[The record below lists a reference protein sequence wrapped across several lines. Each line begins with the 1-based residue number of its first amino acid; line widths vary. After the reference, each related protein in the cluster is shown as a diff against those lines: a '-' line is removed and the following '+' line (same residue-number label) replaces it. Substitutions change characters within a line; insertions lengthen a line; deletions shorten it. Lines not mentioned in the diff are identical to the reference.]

1 MNSSMP
7 NPVDR
12 ISTTTGLST
21 EDVIPGKLFI
31 VSSSI
36 KSHLQTL
43 FAGSQVLDIKVENR
57 LVPTNRPCFS
67 PTAFDL

>member
-1 MNSSMP
+1 MNSSMR

-21 EDVIPGKLFI
+21 ENVILGKLFI
-31 VSSSI
+31 VSSII
-36 KSHLQTL
+36 KSHLQTV

-57 LVPTNRPCFS
+57 LVHTNRPCLS
-67 PTAFDL
+67 TTAIDL

>member
-1 MNSSMP
+1 MP

-21 EDVIPGKLFI
+21 ENVILGKLFI
-31 VSSSI
+31 VSSII
-36 KSHLQTL
+36 KSHLQTV

-57 LVPTNRPCFS
+57 LVHTNRPCLS
-67 PTAFDL
+67 TTAIDL

>member
-21 EDVIPGKLFI
+21 VDVIPGKLFI
-31 VSSSI
+31 VSSMI
-36 KSHLQTL
+36 KSHLQSGFLFLEQAKLTIPKVIGASSTL
-43 FAGSQVLDIKVENR
+43 GIYH
-57 LVPTNRPCFS
+57 
-67 PTAFDL
+67 

>member
-21 EDVIPGKLFI
+21 ENVILGKLFI
-31 VSSSI
+31 ASSII
-36 KSHLQTL
+36 KSHLQTV
-43 FAGSQVLDIKVENR
+43 FAGSQVLDVKVENR
-57 LVPTNRPCFS
+57 LVHRNKACLST
-67 PTAFDL
+67 TAIDL

>member
-21 EDVIPGKLFI
+21 EGVIPGKLFI

-36 KSHLQTL
+36 KSHLQTM

-57 LVPTNRPCFS
+57 LVHTNRPCLS
-67 PTAFDL
+67 TTAIDL

>member
-1 MNSSMP
+1 MP

-21 EDVIPGKLFI
+21 KDVIPGKLFI
-31 VSSSI
+31 ASSSI
-36 KSHLQTL
+36 KSHLQTV

-57 LVPTNRPCFS
+57 LVHTNRPCLS
-67 PTAFDL
+67 TTAIDL

>member
-21 EDVIPGKLFI
+21 EDVFSEKLFI
-31 VSSSI
+31 VSSSTT
-36 KSHLQTL
+36 SHLQTML
-43 FAGSQVLDIKVENR
+43 AGSQVLDLTVKNR
-57 LVPTNRPCFS
+57 LVHTDRPCLS
-67 PTAFDL
+67 TTAIDL

>member
-21 EDVIPGKLFI
+21 VNVIPGKLFI
-31 VSSSI
+31 VSSMI
-36 KSHLQTL
+36 KNHLQTV
-43 FAGSQVLDIKVENR
+43 FAGSQVLDVKVENR
-57 LVPTNRPCFS
+57 LVHTNWPCLS
-67 PTAFDL
+67 TTAIDL

>member
-21 EDVIPGKLFI
+21 EDVFSEKLFI
-31 VSSSI
+31 VNSSTT
-36 KSHLQTL
+36 SHLQTML
-43 FAGSQVLDIKVENR
+43 AGSQVLDLTVKNR
-57 LVPTNRPCFS
+57 LVHTHRPCLS
-67 PTAFDL
+67 TTAIDL